1 MFNKVVIYGV
11 GLMGGSLGLAL
22 QDRKLARSVW
32 GVGRYYER
40 LKEAC
45 KEGVITDFTI
55 NRKEAAADADIIVIG
70 LPVKSVPDAVL
81 GMSVLAPDHTVITD
95 VGSTKAD
102 IVNRVESELRQP
114 GTAFVGSHPMCGSEN
129 SGYSA
134 ARADLYESATCVVT
148 PTSKTPKEAI
158 EKIQALWKGV
168 GGHILT
174 LSPEEHDRLAARTS
188 HLPRLAAAA
197 LCHALENEMEAE
209 KRDLMVS
216 TGFLS
221 STRTAASDVETW
233 MDILTTN
240 RDPILDT
247 LGDLQG
253 ALTQVYTY
261 LSEGNED
268 ALRRWLSEGV
278 AMRRR
283 LADSVPIARK

>member
-1 MFNKVVIYGV
+1 MFDKVVIYGV

-22 QDRKLARSVW
+22 QKRNLARSVW

-40 LKEAC
+40 LKEAA
-45 KEGVITDFTI
+45 KAGVVTHFTI
-55 NRKEAAADADIIVIG
+55 NRKEAAHDADLIVVG

-81 GMSVLAPDHTVITD
+81 GMAILAPDHAVITD
-95 VGSTKAD
+95 VGSTKAH
-102 IVNRVESELRQP
+102 IVQQVESEIRRP

-129 SGYSA
+129 SGFTA
-134 ARADLYESATCVVT
+134 ARADLYEHATCVVT
-148 PTSKTPKEAI
+148 PTPNTPTEAV
-158 EKIQALWKGV
+158 ETIQALWTAV

-197 LCHALENEMEAE
+197 LCHALGHEMDAE

-221 STRTAASDVETW
+221 STRTAAGDVDTW

-240 RDPILDT
+240 RDAVLDT

-253 ALTQVYTY
+253 SLMEVYNH
-261 LSEGNED
+261 LSEANDD
-268 ALRRWLSEGV
+268 ALRRWLSESV
-278 AMRRR
+278 DMRRR
-283 LADSVPIARK
+283 LAEAVPIARK